1 MRTRNRA
8 NAACSR
14 RAGGFTLIEL
24 MIAVVILAIVAA
36 VALPLYTQYSMR
48 TYRAE
53 VQADLMTCAQ
63 ALERFAAQNFNYAG
77 AVLADLC
84 EPMSV
89 RQGRYAIALDV
100 PVADPNRFTL
110 TATPADPGP
119 MAGDGILTYDDA
131 GRRAW
136 DRNNNGVIAADEAT
150 WQD

>member
-1 MRTRNRA
+1 MRA
-8 NAACSR
+8 NAGCSCR
-14 RAGGFTLIEL
+14 NGGFTLIEL
-24 MIAVVILAIVAA
+24 MIAVVILAIIAA

-53 VQADLMTCAQ
+53 LQADLMTCAQ
-63 ALERFAAQNFNYAG
+63 GLERFSAQNFNYQG

-84 EPMSV
+84 DPMSV
-89 RQGRYAIALDV
+89 RQGRYAIALVV
-100 PVADPNRFTL
+100 PLADPTRFTL

-119 MAGDGILTYDDA
+119 MTGDGILTYDDA

-136 DRNNNGVIAADEAT
+136 DRDNNGAIAPEELT